1 MALVETWRNGA
12 VAGIRMNRPDRANA
26 LSAELVEALLTAINE
41 AIDSGA
47 RILVLSGNGATFC
60 GGFDLST
67 LEQENDAS
75 LMYRFLRIELLLQAL
90 YYAPL
95 YTVALVHG
103 AVSGAGADLAA
114 ACSRRI
120 AAPRSSLRFPGI
132 RFGAVLGTRRLM
144 ALVGAK
150 ARAILLEQERVDAEE
165 ALRINLIDRI
175 AQQDE
180 WDAIVESLECS
191 IAAVPTESASQVMQ
205 LDIAHGD
212 RDLGLLARSIAE
224 PGLKQRMQEYWL
236 AMKAE
241 RAERLPREGIVGS

>member
-1 MALVETWRNGA
+1 MSLVETWRNGA

-26 LSAELVEALLTAINE
+26 LNVELVEALLMAINE
-41 AIDSGA
+41 ATNSEA

-90 YYAPL
+90 HYAPL

-120 AAPRSSLRFPGI
+120 AAPGSSLRFPGI

-180 WDAIVESLECS
+180 WDAIVERLERS
-191 IAAVPTESASQVMQ
+191 ITAVPTESASKVMQ
-205 LDIAHGD
+205 LDIDQGD

-236 AMKAE
+236 AMKAA
-241 RAERLPREGIVGS
+241 RAERLPRAGTVGS